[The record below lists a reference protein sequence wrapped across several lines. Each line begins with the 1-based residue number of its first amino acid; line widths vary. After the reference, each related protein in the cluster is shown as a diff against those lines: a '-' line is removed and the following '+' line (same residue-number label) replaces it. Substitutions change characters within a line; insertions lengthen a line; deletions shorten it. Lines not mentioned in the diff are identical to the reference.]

1 MGTIKEEYEFD
12 PQSQM
17 ARTKV
22 GNLYQKK
29 KGTIVIYSKNFNV

>member
-12 PQSQM
+12 PQTQM

-22 GNLYQKK
+22 GNLNQKN
-29 KGTIVIYSKNFNV
+29 KGTIVIHSKNLNI